1 MGSVADGFRASLRER
16 LTSMTADERVAL
28 TARLAESDVDIFC
41 AARQVSREEAH
52 RLMQRRR
59 SVGRRP
65 SCANE
70 VGP

>member
-1 MGSVADGFRASLRER
+1 MTSVADALRTSLRGR
-16 LTSMTADERVAL
+16 LAALSADERVAL
-28 TARLAESDVDIFC
+28 TARLAESDTEIFA
-41 AARQVSREEAH
+41 AARQLPRDEAQ
-52 RLMQRRR
+52 RLLRCRR

>member
-1 MGSVADGFRASLRER
+1 MESVADDFRASLRER
-16 LTSMTADERVAL
+16 LLSLTADERVAL

-41 AARQVSREEAH
+41 AARRLSREEAR

-65 SCANE
+65 SCVNE